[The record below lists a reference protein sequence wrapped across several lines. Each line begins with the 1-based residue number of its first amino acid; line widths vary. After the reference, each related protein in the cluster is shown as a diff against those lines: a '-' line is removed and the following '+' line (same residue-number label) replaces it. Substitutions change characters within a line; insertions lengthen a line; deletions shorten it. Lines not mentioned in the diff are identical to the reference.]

1 MYEGKGKMRTRWE
14 KNISLTFRKTCRNY
28 GSLIA
33 AQYLVKPQRM
43 YNFIDR
49 LALHSYGL
57 YLYSPLTYLCLLSI
71 FVGSLLVND
80 SFVQNIDRVVYVM
93 VSVAHARIIK
103 LNEWI
108 LRSSSIVV
116 WLIIHNVIFMRRGSL
131 DGPSGHFQIYS
142 PHKQHDSAA
151 RQKRY
156 NRSNH

>member
-1 MYEGKGKMRTRWE
+1 MYEGKGKLRTRWE
-14 KNISLTFRKTCRNY
+14 KNISLTLRKTCRNY

-43 YNFIDR
+43 YNYSDR

-71 FVGSLLVND
+71 FVGSLLEID
-80 SFVQNIDRVVYVM
+80 SFVQNIDRVV
-93 VSVAHARIIK
+93 HAMISFADARFIK

-108 LRSSSIVV
+108 LRSSIAV
-116 WLIIHNVIFMRRGSL
+116 WLIIDNVIFMRRGSL
-131 DGPSGHFQIYS
+131 DGPSKHFQIYS